1 MTEFNSTS
9 DAYKYIYNLSLKE
22 SSFRY
27 RGQASFGWSLMPSIH
42 RYTRLHRYQ
51 TVKHEEFL
59 MLQKP
64 KEPNP
69 PLTHTTYDLEWLML
83 CQHHGIPT
91 RLLDWSSDI
100 LIGLLFACSD
110 KSKMND
116 DGALFICNMLDY
128 PTYTFDEPLKE
139 EQNLS
144 FASTSVTNPR
154 MRTQSG
160 SFMIWGLSPL
170 SNDSKE
176 SYDLWQYLKNT
187 KEDSF
192 LEKIRI
198 PKASKRRILY
208 ELSEIYSITMDSIY
222 LKSGFIEKNFGKSF
236 LELKENLRLMTLYQT
251 DADRLTKEEEIKA
264 RNFFS
269 VECRNMYHRTIS
281 LSKY

>member
-1 MTEFNSTS
+1 MVEFNSTS
-9 DAYKYIYNLSLKE
+9 DAYKYIYNLSLNE

-27 RGQASFGWSLMPSIH
+27 RGQADFGWSLTPSIH
-42 RYTRLHRYQ
+42 RYIRLHRYQ

-64 KEPNP
+64 LKPNP
-69 PLTHTTYDLEWLML
+69 PITHTTYDLEWLMI
-83 CQHHGIPT
+83 CQHYGIPT

-100 LIGLLFACSD
+100 LISLLFACSD
-110 KSKMND
+110 VSKMNE

-128 PTYTFDEPLKE
+128 PTYSFDAPLKE

-170 SNDSKE
+170 SKDSKE
-176 SYDLWQYLKNT
+176 SYDLWEYLKNT
-187 KEDSF
+187 KEESF

-198 PKASKRRILY
+198 PKTSKERILH
-208 ELSEIYSITMDSIY
+208 ELIEIYSITMDSIY
-222 LKSGFIEKNFGKSF
+222 LKGGFIEKNFGKSF
-236 LELKENLRLMTLYQT
+236 LDLKENLRLMTLYQT
-251 DADRLTKEEEIKA
+251 DADRLSKEEETKA
-264 RNFFS
+264 HKFFW
-269 VECRNMYHRTIS
+269 VECRNMFHQTIS